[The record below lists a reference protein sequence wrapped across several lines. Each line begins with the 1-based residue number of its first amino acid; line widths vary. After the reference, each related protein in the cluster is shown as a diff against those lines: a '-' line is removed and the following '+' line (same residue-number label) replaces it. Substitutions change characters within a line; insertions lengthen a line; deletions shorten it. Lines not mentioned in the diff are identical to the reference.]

1 MNMARHAW
9 VRSYHTSGDPLTR
22 ETKGPRRPECGEA
35 EARQFPLSAR
45 FSSSGGARAH
55 PRSRDSTGDLKPARK
70 SAHAPRRFFIPL
82 AAACL
87 VAGSMMALAARERV
101 AALAPFVAP
110 AYAAIGLPVNA
121 RGLAIQDVRARLGEA
136 GEKKFLMI
144 EGWIVN
150 LRAEKT
156 TSPDLR
162 IALRGSDGA
171 ELYVWTARAPRRR
184 LERAERVRFAARLEA
199 PPEAA
204 KDAIVRFVDTGA
216 KATPGAEGS

>member
-1 MNMARHAW
+1 MNMVRRAW
-9 VRSYHTSGDPLTR
+9 VRSYHTLGEPLTH
-22 ETKGPRRPECGEA
+22 ETSESRPEGREGA
-35 EARQFPLSAR
+35 APRIPLSAVL
-45 FSSSGGARAH
+45 SLSGAARTSEH
-55 PRSRDSTGDLKPARK
+55 PGDSTGDPK
-70 SAHAPRRFFIPL
+70 SANAVRRLFIPL
-82 AAACL
+82 AATCL
-87 VAGSMMALAARERV
+87 VAGSMSALAARERV
-101 AALAPFVAP
+101 VAMVPFVAP

-136 GEKKFLMI
+136 GEKKYLMI

-150 LRAEKT
+150 LRAAQT

-162 IALRGSDGA
+162 IALRGSDGG

-204 KDAIVRFVDTGA
+204 NDVIVRFVDAGT